1 MTKNVDTPGV
11 PFPPP
16 LIPLS
21 MFLLGV
27 VLEIAA
33 GRGRVSGPD
42 LPWLGWAFLTAGIL
56 MMGTALRAMVRA
68 GTPVDPSEPAQ
79 ALVTD
84 GPFRYLRNPIY
95 GGFVL
100 VYLGGALALRLPGPL
115 LLTPL
120 VPIVLHLVVIAREEA
135 YLERRF
141 GEDYRRYKMR
151 VRRWGIL

>member
-1 MTKNVDTPGV
+1 MTKDVDTPGV
-11 PFPPP
+11 ALPPP

-21 MFLLGV
+21 SFLLG
-27 VLEIAA
+27 IAA
-33 GRGRVSGPD
+33 DQITPSSLPD
-42 LPWLGWAFLTAGIL
+42 MRWLGWSFLAAGIL
-56 MMGTALRAMVRA
+56 LIGTAFRAMVRA

-95 GGFVL
+95 AGFVL
-100 VYLGGALALRLPGPL
+100 VYSGAALGLRLAGPL
-115 LLTPL
+115 MLTPL
-120 VPIVLHLVVIAREEA
+120 VPIILHFVVIAREEA

-141 GEDYRRYKMR
+141 GEDYRRYRSR